1 MLYNKFY
8 NINTTNQKER
18 IVLNIKDYKHIH
30 LIGIGGISMSAIAEI
45 LKYWGILVTGSVWAE
60 SEITSI
66 LIKNGIKVTIGSD
79 LENAAISDLIVYSAA
94 ISQDNPELILAR
106 EKNIPTLER
115 ADFLGEITKLY
126 KETICIAGT
135 HGKTT
140 TTSMIGCCFLADNLD
155 PNIQVGAILK
165 QLDSNYKIG
174 NSDYFI
180 LEACEY
186 VESFLKFYPKSA
198 IILNIDND
206 HLDYFKN
213 FDNIKNAFIKFVK
226 LLPNDGLLV
235 VNADDENCLT
245 LNQYTNANFIT
256 YGINNTDANFVA
268 KNITFDDNGFAEF
281 DVYYNNNYYDK
292 IKLSV
297 PGNHNVLNA
306 LAAISLSHQYGLS
319 KNGIKKGLLSFTGA
333 HRRFEFVGKFNDTTI
348 YDDYAHHPTEIKA
361 TFNSL
366 SNKKYNESWV
376 IFQPHTYSRTQNL
389 LKDFAVSLKD
399 FDNIIITDIY
409 AAREKNEFGIS
420 SLDLVNEITKL
431 GKSAKYI
438 SEFSDIVKYL
448 KENAKPNDIVITLGA
463 GTITNLGKM
472 LV

>member
-1 MLYNKFY
+1 LD
-8 NINTTNQKER
+8 
-18 IVLNIKDYKHIH
+18 IKKYKHIH
-30 LIGIGGISMSAIAEI
+30 FIGIGGISMSAIAEVI
-45 LKYWGILVTGSVWAE
+45 KHWGILVTGSDSSE
-60 SEITSI
+60 SEVTNM
-66 LIKNGIKVTIGSD
+66 LIKNGINVTIGTD
-79 LENAAISDLIVYSAA
+79 LENSSKADLIVYTAA
-94 ISQDNPELILAR
+94 ISEDNPELVLAK

-140 TTSMIGCCFLADNLD
+140 TTSMIGCCFLEANLD

-165 QLDSNYKIG
+165 QLNSNYKIG
-174 NSDYFI
+174 NSNYFI

-213 FDNIKNAFIKFVK
+213 FDNVKNAFIKFVK
-226 LLPNDGLLV
+226 LLPNNGFLV
-235 VNADDENCLT
+235 VNGDDRNCLN
-245 LNQYTNANFIT
+245 LKEYTNAKLIT
-256 YGINNTDANFVA
+256 YGINNKSADFTAN
-268 KNITFDDNGFAEF
+268 NITFDDNGFPEF
-281 DVYYNNNYYDK
+281 DVYYKNNFFDK

-297 PGNHNVLNA
+297 PGSHNILNA
-306 LAAISLSHQYGLS
+306 LATIALSHQYGLS
-319 KNGIKKGLLSFTGA
+319 KTAIRNGLLSFTGA
-333 HRRFEFVGKFNDTTI
+333 HRRFEFIGNLNNASIF
-348 YDDYAHHPTEIKA
+348 DDYAHHPTEIKA

-366 SNKKYNESWV
+366 SNKKYNKSWV
-376 IFQPHTYSRTQNL
+376 VFQPHTYSRTKNL
-389 LKDFAVSLKD
+389 LSDFADSLKD

-420 SLDLVNEITKL
+420 SKDLINELNKL
-431 GKSAKYI
+431 GKSALYI
-438 SEFSDIVKYL
+438 SDFKDIANYL
-448 KENAKPNDIVITLGA
+448 KDNVKENDIVITLGA

-472 LV
+472 LLWIISLISL